1 MKQLAQNHTASV
13 QQHQDLFLGVYGSR
27 VYALFTTPGHHVS
40 LSSAVADTGPG
51 IFGDMELY
59 SARSLSSKSPSHV
72 VTSCTEMVTD
82 SPVPNQQE
90 SLSPSFHK
98 CSRSIPTA
106 WAKTQGESGS
116 LPWDH
121 VGMWLHPKP
130 GC

>member
-1 MKQLAQNHTASV
+1 MKQLAQDHTASV

-27 VYALFTTPGHHVS
+27 VCALFTTPCRHVS

-51 IFGDMELY
+51 IFGDIELY
-59 SARSLSSKSPSHV
+59 SARSLSSQSLSHI
-72 VTSCTEMVTD
+72 TPCTEMVKD

-90 SLSPSFHK
+90 SLSPSFHR
-98 CSRSIPTA
+98 CSRSIPPA
-106 WAKTQGESGS
+106 WAKAQGESGS

-121 VGMWLHPKP
+121 VGIWLHPKP